1 MRNTGNFLF
10 FINLDDVMKQL
21 YSEERRHIQPAFVYA
36 VLGLAKLLRSN
47 KLENGSAGLS
57 QSLEFVRQ
65 AHVAYKDSV
74 DLHWLDITLVEAAFV
89 RTFHRF

>member
-1 MRNTGNFLF
+1 
-10 FINLDDVMKQL
+10 MKQL